1 MELPTQIEIKGA
13 RVHNLKNIDVNI
25 PLHKFVAISGL
36 SGSGKSSLAMGILY
50 EEGSRRYLD
59 ALSTY
64 MRRRIKQGA
73 QADVTSV
80 KHIPSALALRQ
91 RPSIPNER
99 ATVGTTTETFNVLRL
114 IFSRLGSP
122 VCPNGHRV
130 APSLDIAEAM
140 SKSGEEMGQITC
152 LTCGVKFYVPSAE
165 DFAFNS
171 DGACQE
177 CGGTG
182 KVRQLDDSKLIA
194 DPNLSI
200 EDGAVA
206 SWSLPGRNFMPSVA
220 QHAGVRIDIPYKDL
234 TDKEKGFVLN
244 GPEKKY
250 KMDFFSGTGR
260 VFHDFNALYEN
271 AHQAVLR
278 SAKSSKS
285 ERAQKRIAE
294 FFTYSTCP
302 VCHGTRLRPELLKQL
317 VNGKNIY
324 QVQQMQLG
332 DLPAWSKEVLAKLP
346 EDMHKIASSL
356 INEFLNNLQP
366 LLDLGLDY
374 LTMERAGNT
383 LSTGEL
389 QRIQLARTLRTETTG
404 VLYVLDEPSIG
415 LHPANVDG
423 LIKVLRKLVDQ
434 GNSLV
439 VVDHNVDIIKAA
451 DEIIEIGP
459 GSGEQGGQILDQDSP
474 EEIKKDKQSLIAPYL
489 NGKAHLMARKVSDQV
504 NSDQISFEVE
514 DYFNLKD
521 VQAGIPLNQLTSVT
535 GFSGAGKT
543 SLILDSLV
551 PAIKAQDKSEPLP
564 KQIKNFDCPINNV
577 VSVDASPIGKS
588 TRSTV
593 ATYTSIMDNLR
604 KLFAKQ
610 SLAKEKHYTPSY
622 FSYNNKE
629 GACPTCGGTGIV
641 TLDIQFLPD
650 MQQTCPT
657 CHGDRYNPG
666 IQKIK
671 WHDMSIVDVLNLDVN
686 EAIPVFKRVPKIERD
701 LQLLKEV
708 GLDYLHL
715 GESTPTLS
723 GGEAQRLK
731 LVTHLSHKQDDT
743 LFVFDEPTIGL
754 HPLDVK
760 VLVEVM
766 QKLLDQGAT
775 IITITHDLNLVVN
788 ADYML
793 DLGPQGGENGGRIVA
808 QGRPLELIKDPQSL
822 TVEYLANYLKQ
833 FNLD

>member
-1 MELPTQIEIKGA
+1 MALPKQIEVRGA
-13 RVHNLKNIDVNI
+13 KVHNLKNIDVNI
-25 PLHKFVAISGL
+25 LLHKFVAISGL

-91 RPSIPNER
+91 RPSVPNER
-99 ATVGTTTETFNVLRL
+99 ANVGTTTETFNVLRL

-130 APSLDIAEAM
+130 APSLAIAEAM

-152 LTCGVKFYVPSAE
+152 PTCGVKFYVPSAE
-165 DFAFNS
+165 EFAFNS
-171 DGACQE
+171 DGACTE

-182 KVRQLDDSKLIA
+182 KVRQLDENKLIA
-194 DPNLSI
+194 DENLSI

-220 QHAGVRIDIPYKDL
+220 EHAGVRINVPFKDL
-234 TDKEKGFVLN
+234 TDKEKDFVLN

-250 KMDFFSGTGR
+250 KMDFLSGTGR

-302 VCHGTRLRPELLKQL
+302 VCHGTRLRPELFKQL
-317 VNGKNIY
+317 VNGKNIDE
-324 QVQQMQLG
+324 VEHMQLG

-346 EDMHKIASSL
+346 EEMHQMASSL
-356 INEFLNNLQP
+356 IKEFINNLQP

-374 LTMERAGNT
+374 LTMARAGNT

-459 GSGEQGGQILDQDSP
+459 GSGEQGGQILAQGTPRELEDN
-474 EEIKKDKQSLIAPYL
+474 KKSLIAPYL
-489 NGKAHLMARKVSDQV
+489 NGKADLMARKTTDKV
-504 NSDQISFEVE
+504 NSDQIKFEIE
-514 DYFNLKD
+514 HYFNLHDIK
-521 VQAGIPLNQLTSVT
+521 AGIPVNQITAVT

-543 SLILDSLV
+543 SLILASLV
-551 PAIKAQDKSEPLP
+551 PAIEAQAKGEKLP
-564 KQIKNFDCPINNV
+564 KQIKKFSSPVHNV
-577 VSVDASPIGKS
+577 VSVDATPIGKS

-604 KLFAKQ
+604 KLFARQ
-610 SLAKEKHYTPSY
+610 PLAKEKHYTPSY

-657 CHGDRYNPG
+657 CHGERYNPA
-666 IQKIK
+666 IQQVK
-671 WHDMSIVDVLNLDVN
+671 WHGMSIVDVLNLDIN
-686 EAIPVFKRVPKIERD
+686 EALPVFKKAPKIERE
-701 LQLLKEV
+701 LKLLKEV

-760 VLVEVM
+760 VLVTVM

-775 IITITHDLNLVVN
+775 IITITHDLNLIVN
-788 ADYML
+788 SNYIL
-793 DLGPQGGENGGRIVA
+793 DLGPRGGKAGGRIVA
-808 QGRPLELIKDPQSL
+808 EGMPRELVKHPDSL
-822 TVEYLANYLKQ
+822 TTRYLADYWKQ
-833 FNLD
+833 FE

>member
-1 MELPTQIEIKGA
+1 MLPTQIEVRGGK
-13 RVHNLKNIDVNI
+13 VHNLKNINVDI

-64 MRRRIKQGA
+64 MRRRIKQGS
-73 QADVTSV
+73 QANVESV

-91 RPSIPNER
+91 RPSVPNER
-99 ATVGTTTETFNVLRL
+99 ATVGTMSETFNVLRL

-122 VCPNGHRV
+122 VCPNGHYLK
-130 APSLDIAEAM
+130 PSLEIAKAM
-140 SKSGEEMGQITC
+140 SKSGEEMGQ
-152 LTCGVKFYVPSAE
+152 LTCPVCGEKFYAPSAE
-165 DFAFNS
+165 EFAFNS
-171 DGACQE
+171 DGACEE

-182 KVRQLDDSKLIA
+182 KVRQLDESKLIV
-194 DPNLSI
+194 DENLTI
-200 EDGAVA
+200 KDGAVA
-206 SWSLPGRNFMPSVA
+206 SWSLPGRNFMPNVA
-220 QHAGVRIDIPYKDL
+220 EHAGVRIDVPFKDL
-234 TDKEKGFVLN
+234 TAKEKDFVLN

-250 KMDFFSGTGR
+250 KMDFLSGTGR

-271 AHQAVLR
+271 AHQAVIR
-278 SAKSSKS
+278 SAQTSKS

-302 VCHGTRLRPELLKQL
+302 VCHGSRLKPKLLKQL
-317 VNGKNIY
+317 VGGKNINE
-324 QVQQMQLG
+324 VANMQLG
-332 DLPAWSKEVLAKLP
+332 NLPAWRDEVLAKLP
-346 EDMHKIASSL
+346 DDMQKMSKAVF
-356 INEFLNNLQP
+356 NEMIENLQP

-374 LTMERAGNT
+374 LTMARSGNT

-423 LIKVLRKLVDQ
+423 LIKVLRKLVAQ

-451 DEIIEIGP
+451 DQIIEIGP
-459 GSGEQGGQILDQDSP
+459 RSGELGGKILDQGTPD
-474 EEIKKDKQSLIAPYL
+474 EIKQDKQSLIRPYL
-489 NGKAHLMARKVSDQV
+489 DSTAKLFARKVADKV
-504 NSDQISFEVE
+504 NTEQITFEVD
-514 DYFNLKD
+514 DYFNLKN
-521 VQAGIPLNQLTSVT
+521 VKAGIPINQITAVT

-551 PAIKAQDKSEPLP
+551 PAIKAQSKKEALP
-564 KQIKNFDCPINNV
+564 KQIKSFNSSINNV

-604 KLFAKQ
+604 KLFARQ
-610 SLAKEKHYTPSY
+610 ELAKKRHYTASW
-622 FSYNNKE
+622 FSYNNKQ
-629 GACPTCGGTGIV
+629 GACPTCGGTGIM

-650 MQQTCPT
+650 MEQTCST
-657 CHGDRYNPG
+657 CHGDRFDK
-666 IQKIK
+666 KIEDVK
-671 WHDMSIVDVLNLDVN
+671 WNGMSIVDVLNLDVN
-686 EAIPVFKRVPKIERD
+686 EALPIFKKVPKIEQE
-701 LQLLKEV
+701 LKLLKEV

-731 LVTHLSHKQDDT
+731 LVTHLSHKQNDT

-760 VLVEVM
+760 TLTEVM
-766 QKLLDQGAT
+766 QKLIDQGAT
-775 IITITHDLNLVVN
+775 IITITHDMNLMVN
-788 ADYML
+788 ADYLL
-793 DLGPQGGENGGRIVA
+793 DLGPRGGENGGQIVA
-808 QGRPLELIKDPQSL
+808 QGRPGDLIKDPQSL
-822 TVEYLANYLKQ
+822 TTKYLAEYWQQ
-833 FNLD
+833 FE

>member
-1 MELPTQIEIKGA
+1 
-13 RVHNLKNIDVNI
+13 
-25 PLHKFVAISGL
+25 
-36 SGSGKSSLAMGILY
+36 
-50 EEGSRRYLD
+50 
-59 ALSTY
+59 
-64 MRRRIKQGA
+64 MRSRIKQGN
-73 QADVTSV
+73 QANVISV

-91 RPSIPNER
+91 RPTIPSER
-99 ATVGTTTETFNVLRL
+99 ATVGTMSETFNILRL

-122 VCPNGHRV
+122 VCPNGHRLK
-130 APSLDIAEAM
+130 PSLEIAEAM
-140 SKSGEEMGQITC
+140 AKSGEEMGQLTC
-152 LTCGVKFYVPSAE
+152 PVCGVKFYAPSAE
-165 DFAFNS
+165 QFAFNS
-171 DGACQE
+171 DGACEE

-194 DPNLSI
+194 DPRLSI
-200 EDGAVA
+200 KDGAVA
-206 SWSLPGRNFMPSVA
+206 SWSLPGRNFMPNVA
-220 QHAGVRIDIPYKDL
+220 EHAGVRIDIPYKDL
-234 TDKEKGFVLN
+234 TDKEKDFVLN

-250 KMDFFSGTGR
+250 KMDFLSGTGR
-260 VFHDFNALYEN
+260 VFHNFNALYEN

-278 SAKSSKS
+278 SAKTSKS
-285 ERAQKRIAE
+285 ERAQKRISE
-294 FFTYSTCP
+294 FFSYQICP
-302 VCHGTRLRPELLKQL
+302 VCHGSRLKPELLKQL
-317 VNGKNIY
+317 VGSLNINE
-324 QVQQMQLG
+324 VAEMPLG
-332 DLPAWSKEVLAKLP
+332 DLIAWKDQVLKSLP
-346 EDMHKIASSL
+346 VDMQKMANAL
-356 INEFLNNLQP
+356 FTEFVDNLQP

-374 LTMERAGNT
+374 LTMARNGNT

-423 LIKVLRKLVDQ
+423 LIKVLHKLVAQ

-459 GSGEQGGQILDQDSP
+459 GSGEQGGEILDQGSVDQ
-474 EEIKKDKQSLIAPYL
+474 IKKDKQSLIRPYL
-489 NGKAHLMARKVSDQV
+489 DGTAALMARKRAEKI
-504 NSDQISFEVE
+504 NSVKISFDV
-514 DYFNLKD
+514 DHYFNLQD
-521 VQAGIPLNQLTSVT
+521 VHAAIPVNQLTAVT

-551 PAIKAQDKSEPLP
+551 PAIQEQAKGETLP
-564 KQIKNFDCPINNV
+564 KQVKNFESPINQV

-604 KLFAKQ
+604 KLFARQ
-610 SLAKEKHYTPSY
+610 SLAKEKHYTPTY
-622 FSYNNKE
+622 FSYNNKQ

-657 CHGDRYNPG
+657 CEGNRYNHEV
-666 IQKIK
+666 QKVK
-671 WHDMSIVDVLNLDVN
+671 WNGYSIVDILNLDIN
-686 EAIPVFKRVPKIERD
+686 EALPVFKKEPKIERD
-701 LQLLKEV
+701 LLLLKEV

-731 LVTHLSHKQDDT
+731 LVTHLSHKQNDT

-760 VLVEVM
+760 VLVQVM

-775 IITITHDLNLVVN
+775 IITITHDLNMIVN
-788 ADYML
+788 ADNIL
-793 DLGPQGGENGGRIVA
+793 DLGPRGGKNGGKVVA
-808 QGRPLELIKDPQSL
+808 AGQTQDLIDHPVSL
-822 TVEYLANYLKQ
+822 TTEYLANYCRQ
-833 FNLD
+833 FKK

>member
-1 MELPTQIEIKGA
+1 MRGG

-64 MRRRIKQGA
+64 MRRRIKQGN
-73 QADVTSV
+73 QANVISV

-91 RPSIPNER
+91 RPTIPSER
-99 ATVGTTTETFNVLRL
+99 ATVGTMSETFNILRL

-122 VCPNGHRV
+122 VCPNGHRLK
-130 APSLDIAEAM
+130 PSLEIAEAM
-140 SKSGEEMGQITC
+140 AKSGEEMGQLTC
-152 LTCGVKFYVPSAE
+152 PVCGVKFYAPSAE
-165 DFAFNS
+165 QFAFNS
-171 DGACQE
+171 DGACEE

-194 DPNLSI
+194 DPRLSI
-200 EDGAVA
+200 KDGAVA
-206 SWSLPGRNFMPSVA
+206 SWSLPGRNFMPNVA
-220 QHAGVRIDIPYKDL
+220 EHAGVRIDIPYKDL
-234 TDKEKGFVLN
+234 TDKEKDFVLN

-250 KMDFFSGTGR
+250 KMDFLSGTGR
-260 VFHDFNALYEN
+260 VFHNFNALYEN

-278 SAKSSKS
+278 SAKTSKS
-285 ERAQKRIAE
+285 ERAQKRISE
-294 FFTYSTCP
+294 FFSYQICP
-302 VCHGTRLRPELLKQL
+302 VCHGSRLKPELLKQL
-317 VNGKNIY
+317 VGSLNINE
-324 QVQQMQLG
+324 VAEMPLG
-332 DLPAWSKEVLAKLP
+332 DLIAWKDQVLKSLP
-346 EDMHKIASSL
+346 VDMQKMANAL
-356 INEFLNNLQP
+356 FTEFVDNLQP

-374 LTMERAGNT
+374 LTMARNGNT

-423 LIKVLRKLVDQ
+423 LIKVLHKLVAQ

-459 GSGEQGGQILDQDSP
+459 GSGEQGGEILDQGSVDQ
-474 EEIKKDKQSLIAPYL
+474 IKKDKQSLIRPYL
-489 NGKAHLMARKVSDQV
+489 DGTAALMARKRAEKI
-504 NSDQISFEVE
+504 NSVKISFDV
-514 DYFNLKD
+514 DHYFNLQD
-521 VQAGIPLNQLTSVT
+521 VHAAIPVNQLTAVT

-551 PAIKAQDKSEPLP
+551 PAIQEQAKGETLP
-564 KQIKNFDCPINNV
+564 KQVKNFESPINQV

-604 KLFAKQ
+604 KLFARQ
-610 SLAKEKHYTPSY
+610 SLAKEKHYTPTY
-622 FSYNNKE
+622 FSYNNKQ

-657 CHGDRYNPG
+657 CEGNRYNHEV
-666 IQKIK
+666 QKVK
-671 WHDMSIVDVLNLDVN
+671 WNGYSIVDILNLDIN
-686 EAIPVFKRVPKIERD
+686 EALPVFKKEPKIERD
-701 LQLLKEV
+701 LLLLKEV

-731 LVTHLSHKQDDT
+731 LVTHLSHKQNDT

-760 VLVEVM
+760 VLVQVM

-775 IITITHDLNLVVN
+775 IITITHDLNMIVN
-788 ADYML
+788 ADNIL
-793 DLGPQGGENGGRIVA
+793 DLGPRGGKNGGKVVA
-808 QGRPLELIKDPQSL
+808 AGQTQDLIDHPVSL
-822 TVEYLANYLKQ
+822 TTEYLANYCRQ
-833 FNLD
+833 FKK

>member
-1 MELPTQIEIKGA
+1 MALPKQIEVRGA
-13 RVHNLKNIDVNI
+13 KVHNLKNIDVNI
-25 PLHKFVAISGL
+25 LLHKFVAISGL

-91 RPSIPNER
+91 RPSVPNER
-99 ATVGTTTETFNVLRL
+99 ANVGTTTETFNVLRL

-122 VCPNGHRV
+122 ICPNGHRV
-130 APSLDIAEAM
+130 APSLAIAEAM
-140 SKSGEEMGQITC
+140 SKSGEEMGRITC
-152 LTCGVKFYVPSAE
+152 PTCGVKFYVPSAE
-165 DFAFNS
+165 EFAFNS
-171 DGACQE
+171 DGACTE

-182 KVRQLDDSKLIA
+182 KVRQLDENKLIA
-194 DPNLSI
+194 DENLSI

-220 QHAGVRIDIPYKDL
+220 EHAGVRINVPFKDL
-234 TDKEKGFVLN
+234 TDKEKNFVLN

-250 KMDFFSGTGR
+250 KMDFLSGTGR

-317 VNGKNIY
+317 VNGKNIDE
-324 QVQQMQLG
+324 VEHMQLG
-332 DLPAWSKEVLAKLP
+332 DLPAWSKEVLSKLP
-346 EDMHKIASSL
+346 EEMHQMASSL
-356 INEFLNNLQP
+356 IKEFINNLQP

-374 LTMERAGNT
+374 LTMARAGNT

-459 GSGEQGGQILDQDSP
+459 GSGEQGGQILAQGTPRELEDN
-474 EEIKKDKQSLIAPYL
+474 KKSLIAPYL
-489 NGKAHLMARKVSDQV
+489 NGKADLMARKTTDKI
-504 NSDQISFEVE
+504 NSDQIKFEIE
-514 DYFNLKD
+514 HYFNLHDIK
-521 VQAGIPLNQLTSVT
+521 AGIPVNQITAVT

-551 PAIKAQDKSEPLP
+551 PAIEAQAKGEKLP
-564 KQIKNFDCPINNV
+564 KQIKKFSSPVHNV
-577 VSVDASPIGKS
+577 VSVDATPIGKS

-604 KLFAKQ
+604 KLFARQ
-610 SLAKEKHYTPSY
+610 PLAKEKHYTPSY

-657 CHGDRYNPG
+657 CHGERYNPA
-666 IQKIK
+666 IQQVK
-671 WHDMSIVDVLNLDVN
+671 WHGMSIVDVLNLDIN
-686 EAIPVFKRVPKIERD
+686 EALPVFKKAPKIERE
-701 LQLLKEV
+701 LKLLKEV

-760 VLVEVM
+760 VLVTVM

-775 IITITHDLNLVVN
+775 ILTITHDLNLIVN
-788 ADYML
+788 SDYIL
-793 DLGPQGGENGGRIVA
+793 DLGPHGGKAGGRIVA
-808 QGRPLELIKDPQSL
+808 EGMPRELVKHPDSL
-822 TVEYLANYLKQ
+822 TTRYLADYWKQ
-833 FNLD
+833 FE

>member
-1 MELPTQIEIKGA
+1 MALPTKIEVRGA
-13 RVHNLKNIDVNI
+13 KVHNLKNIDVDI

-64 MRRRIKQGA
+64 MRRRIKQGT

-91 RPSIPNER
+91 RPSVPNER

-130 APSLDIAEAM
+130 ASSLEIAEAAA
-140 SKSGEEMGQITC
+140 KFGAEMGMITC
-152 LTCGVKFYVPSAE
+152 PTCGVKFRMFSAE

-171 DGACQE
+171 DGACKN

-182 KVRQLDDSKLIA
+182 KVRQLDENKLIA
-194 DPNLSI
+194 DENLSI

-206 SWSLPGRNFMPSVA
+206 SWNLPGRNFMPNVA
-220 QHAGVRIDIPYKDL
+220 QHAGVRIDIPFKDL
-234 TDKEKGFVLN
+234 TDKEKDFVLN

-250 KMDFFSGTGR
+250 RMDLISSNGR
-260 VFHDFNALYEN
+260 VFHNFNVLYEN
-271 AHQAVLR
+271 ATQAVLR

-302 VCHGTRLRPELLKQL
+302 VCYGTRLRPELLKQL

-324 QVQQMQLG
+324 QVEQMQLG
-332 DLPAWSKEVLAKLP
+332 DLPKWSKEVLAQLP
-346 EDMHKIASSL
+346 DDMQKMASSL
-356 INEFLNNLQP
+356 INEFTNNLQP

-374 LTMERAGNT
+374 LTMARAGNT

-439 VVDHNVDIIKAA
+439 VVDHNVDIISAA

-459 GSGEQGGQILDQDSP
+459 GSGEQGGGIWDQGSP
-474 EEIKKDKQSLIAPYL
+474 VEIKNDPQSLIAPYL
-489 NGKAHLMARKVSDQV
+489 NGKAKLMARKTSEKV
-504 NSDQISFEVE
+504 NTEKITFEVNH
-514 DYFNLKD
+514 YFNLHDIK
-521 VQAGIPLNQLTSVT
+521 AGIPLNQITAVT

-551 PAIKAQDKSEPLP
+551 PAIQNQSKDEKLP
-564 KQIKNFDCPINNV
+564 KQIKKFNSPVHNV

-593 ATYTSIMDNLR
+593 ATYISIMDNLR
-604 KLFAKQ
+604 KLFARQ
-610 SLAKEKHYTPSY
+610 PMAKEKHYTPSY

-657 CHGDRYNPG
+657 CHGERYNSK
-666 IQKIK
+666 IQQVK
-671 WHDMSIVDVLNLDVN
+671 WHNLSIVDVLNLDIN
-686 EAIPVFKRVPKIERD
+686 EALPVFKRVPKIERE
-701 LQLLKEV
+701 LELLKEV

-760 VLVEVM
+760 VLVQVM

-775 IITITHDLNLVVN
+775 IITITHDLNLIVN

-793 DLGPQGGENGGRIVA
+793 DLGPRGGENGGRVVA
-808 QGRPLELIKDPQSL
+808 EGKPADLIKKPESL
-822 TVEYLANYLKQ
+822 TVKYLADYWKQ
-833 FNLD
+833 FK